1 LLPDSVPAQALR
13 RVVAE
18 ADLLLSE
25 ETLAELSDVL
35 GRSKFDAYIA
45 VAERQSFIRLL
56 GHIAEL
62 VPIIHTVKVCRDPH
76 DDKFLALAVNG
87 GADAIVT
94 GDNDL
99 LALDPFHDIAIQ
111 TPLSYLS
118 RR

>member
-1 LLPDSVPAQALR
+1 
-13 RVVAE
+13 
-18 ADLLLSE
+18 
-25 ETLAELSDVL
+25 L

-76 DDKFLALAVNG
+76 DDKFLELAVNG

-94 GDNDL
+94 GDDDL
-99 LALDPFHDIAIQ
+99 LVLHPFRGIAIQ
-111 TPLSYLS
+111 TPANYLAQS
-118 RR
+118 